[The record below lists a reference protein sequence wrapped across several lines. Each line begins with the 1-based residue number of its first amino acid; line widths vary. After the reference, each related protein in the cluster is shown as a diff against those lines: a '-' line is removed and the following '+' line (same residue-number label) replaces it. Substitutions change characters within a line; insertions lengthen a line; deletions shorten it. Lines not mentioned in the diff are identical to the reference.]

1 MPKALFPAHAGVISR
16 RPSAAQ
22 APRTI
27 PRTRGGDPIA
37 LHSGINRAEYS
48 PHTQGYPLVR
58 LGRLVRV
65 LQRQDIRD
73 AVRRDICLFMNNFF
87 RRHAWRVKFR
97 YVSRLCAG
105 DKKPRHRVGVTILF
119 QCAGPNK
126 AHAWNSKKRERQ
138 ELKSP
143 YKFKGPGSDRPRR
156 TNRQQFQSLCRQC
169 CEARKRTDF
178 L

>member
-1 MPKALFPAHAGVISR
+1 MIPRGRRRTGAHLA
-16 RPSAAQ
+16 
-22 APRTI
+22 I
-27 PRTRGGDPIA
+27 PRTCGGDPH
-37 LHSGINRAEYS
+37 LHRPRARRQSYS
-48 PHTQGYPLVR
+48 PHTRGYPLVR

>member
-1 MPKALFPAHAGVISR
+1 MVASRVDGWLFPAHAGVIPTTTHARS
-16 RPSAAQ
+16 SAES
-22 APRTI
+22 I
-27 PRTRGGDPIA
+27 PRTRGGI
-37 LHSGINRAEYS
+37 
-48 PHTQGYPLVR
+48 PLSR

>member
-1 MPKALFPAHAGVISR
+1 MYSATCCTLYLFPAHAGVIPCCTLYHNSL
-16 RPSAAQ
+16 SS
-22 APRTI
+22 I
-27 PRTRGGDPIA
+27 PRTRGGDPVA
-37 LHSGINRAEYS
+37 GIGITNSNIYS
-48 PHTQGYPLVR
+48 PYTRGYPLVR

-126 AHAWNSKKRERQ
+126 AYTWNSKKTR
-138 ELKSP
+138 KI
-143 YKFKGPGSDRPRR
+143 R
-156 TNRQQFQSLCRQC
+156 TQI
-169 CEARKRTDF
+169 AI
-178 L
+178 